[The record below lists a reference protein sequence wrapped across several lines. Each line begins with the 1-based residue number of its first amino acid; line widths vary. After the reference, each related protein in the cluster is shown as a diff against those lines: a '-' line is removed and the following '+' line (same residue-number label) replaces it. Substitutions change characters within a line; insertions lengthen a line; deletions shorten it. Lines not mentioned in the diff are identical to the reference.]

1 MFSSELVV
9 QLTLY
14 IADLT
19 LTVIVVF
26 SEWKNCKESDYESD
40 WVLTNILQAE
50 NSKYQ
55 NVERCHAGE
64 FGKDF
69 KMLSRKR
76 YVVSNKSH
84 SKSCTFFFQIGVVA
98 IISANA
104 FMP

>member
-19 LTVIVVF
+19 LSLLFF

-40 WVLTNILQAE
+40 RVLTNISQTE
-50 NSKYQ
+50 NYSK

-64 FGKDF
+64 FG
-69 KMLSRKR
+69 
-76 YVVSNKSH
+76 
-84 SKSCTFFFQIGVVA
+84 
-98 IISANA
+98 
-104 FMP
+104 

>member
-1 MFSSELVV
+1 M

-19 LTVIVVF
+19 LTDIVVF
-26 SEWKNCKESDYESD
+26 CEWKNCKESDYESD
-40 WVLTNILQAE
+40 RVLTNILQAE
-50 NSKYQ
+50 NTKYQ

-64 FGKDF
+64 FVMDF

-76 YVVSNKSH
+76 YGVSNKSLY
-84 SKSCTFFFQIGVVA
+84 KSCTFFLQIGVVA